1 MKSVAITRNLEGF
14 RDTKGLRHLVCHWS
28 LSLHM
33 FFFSVGEFTI
43 ALEDMVNNFLL
54 SMFGDE
60 SPFDIQLSAE
70 DLTVKERLFKH
81 FSGRSASSRGKP
93 ARMKKWV
100 TTLSKENDKFVRQV
114 GFLALWLSKFLFIE
128 IPGYGAKS
136 VFFHLAIR
144 LARDT
149 KYALAPMFLS
159 HVYS

>member
-1 MKSVAITRNLEGF
+1 MAITRNLEGF

-28 LSLHM
+28 PSLHM

-70 DLTVKERLFKH
+70 DLAVKEQLFKH

-93 ARMKKWV
+93 ARMRKWV

-144 LARDT
+144 LAWDT